1 MKVCLT
7 GFFFKIIFF
16 LFLKYLK
23 LKLQTFRNSIITFS
37 SNKFL
42 HNRYYFFISIANKLN
57 FRAKKNDLNAL
68 NKKFKYIFITQLKLN
83 NSFIDSINYNFFPI
97 LKKYFFF

>member
-23 LKLQTFRNSIITFS
+23 LKLRTFRNSIITFS

-42 HNRYYFFISIANKLN
+42 HNRYYFFISRANKLN